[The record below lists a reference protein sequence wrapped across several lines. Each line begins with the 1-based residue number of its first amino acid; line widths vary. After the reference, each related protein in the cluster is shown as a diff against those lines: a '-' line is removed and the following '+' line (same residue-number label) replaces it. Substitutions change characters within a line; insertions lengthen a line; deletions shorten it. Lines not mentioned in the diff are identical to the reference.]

1 MDICKD
7 CRGPAPA
14 EGDEAQENCYP
25 ILNYKR
31 YYASSYYLLRGADK
45 MKAEIFQNGPIACGI
60 AATPGLHDYQG
71 GIYEEVNDLDINHIV
86 SVLGWGLDEA
96 TQEEYWIVRNSWGT
110 YWGERGFLRIK
121 MYENNLRLEEDC
133 TAAIPSFDKPA
144 QDQVFIQ

>member
-45 MKAEIFQNGPIACGI
+45 MKAEIF
-60 AATPGLHDYQG
+60 
-71 GIYEEVNDLDINHIV
+71 
-86 SVLGWGLDEA
+86 
-96 TQEEYWIVRNSWGT
+96 
-110 YWGERGFLRIK
+110 
-121 MYENNLRLEEDC
+121 
-133 TAAIPSFDKPA
+133 
-144 QDQVFIQ
+144 